1 MIGGGA
7 FMKVKVLI
15 LVENTTPA
23 PGFIGEYGFSA
34 LVKVDDKKFLFDTG
48 SESALLNNAARAG
61 IDLAEIDE
69 LVISHGHFDHT
80 GAVIPFLE
88 TGKKKIYAHS
98 NIFTTRYA
106 VAGEY
111 KKNIGIQFPVEEIE
125 AHQAEMIFTDDFTE
139 IYPDVFLTGAI
150 PRLTGY
156 EDVGGGFFV
165 ENDGKLVPD
174 SLEDDMAMVINHP
187 EGLIIIDGCAHAG
200 IINTIEYARSKTGKS
215 EVLAFI
221 GGTHL
226 LTASEERLKKTVA
239 ALRDLDVQ
247 KIIPC
252 HCTGFNAAAMLK
264 NELGGRVIKGETAM
278 NFRF

>member
-1 MIGGGA
+1 
-7 FMKVKVLI
+7 MKVKVLI

-139 IYPDVFLTGAI
+139 IYPDVFLTGSI

-156 EDVGGGFFV
+156 EDVGGSFFA
-165 ENDGKLVPD
+165 EKNGKLVPD
-174 SLEDDMAMVINHP
+174 NLEDDMAMVINHP

-200 IINTIEYARSKTGKS
+200 IINTIEYARSKTGKAK
-215 EVLAFI
+215 VLAFI

-226 LTASEERLKKTVA
+226 LTASEERLEKTVD

-247 KIIPC
+247 NIIPC
-252 HCTGFNAAAMLK
+252 HCTGFNAAAVLK
-264 NELGGRVIKGETAM
+264 NELRERVIKGETAM
-278 NFRF
+278 SFQF